1 MNLSDLKP
9 PKGAVMTTK
18 RVGRGLGSGLGKTS
32 GRGHKGQ
39 RARSSGNVRPGFEG
53 GQQPL
58 YRRIPKFGFKN
69 PFRVEYQPV
78 NVRDLEQAAKHAT
91 GGVVDGKALEAAGL
105 IHHSYNPVKILGTGE
120 LKAKLTVKV
129 EAFSA
134 EAKKKIEA
142 AGGKIEVVLLEGAPV
157 DPNKIR
163 PSLVSKQKKP
173 KAKKS

>member
-9 PKGAVMTTK
+9 PKGAVQTSK
-18 RVGRGLGSGLGKTS
+18 RVGRGIGSGLGKTS

-39 RARSSGNVRPGFEG
+39 RARTSGNVRPGFEG

-78 NVRDLEQAAKHAT
+78 NVRDLEQAAKHGAS
-91 GGVVDGKALEAAGL
+91 GVVDSAAFKKAGL
-105 IHHSYNPVKILGTGE
+105 IHHASDPVKVLGEGE
-120 LKAKLTVKV
+120 LKAKLTVRA

-142 AGGKIEVVLLEGAPV
+142 AGGKVEIVPLKGAPK
-157 DPNKIR
+157 DPNAVS
-163 PSLVSKQKKP
+163 PSRAPKLKKNKAQK
-173 KAKKS
+173 

>member
-53 GQQPL
+53 GQMPL
-58 YRRIPKFGFKN
+58 YRRIPKFGFQN
-69 PFRVEYQPV
+69 PFRTEYQPV
-78 NVRDLEQAAKHAT
+78 NVNQLEQAAKHAT
-91 GGVVDGKALEAAGL
+91 AGVIDAEALKKAGF
-105 IHHSYNPVKILGTGE
+105 IHHKSAPVKILGTGE
-120 LKAKLTVKV
+120 LKAKVTVKAN
-129 EAFSA
+129 AFSA

-142 AGGKIEVVLLEGAPV
+142 AGGKVDLIPKPDPKPVVRHK
-157 DPNKIR
+157 NK
-163 PSLVSKQKKP
+163 LKN
-173 KAKKS
+173 AKKS